1 MKKIVIKSNSTFA
14 LIGDSPSWTTGQDS
28 ARLLSLVQSTD
39 CSITSDRQKIKQIGS
54 QDYAVNDIVK
64 APEVE
69 LSMSY
74 YLTPYLSNELLFGL
88 KGSGD
93 SYEPALSNLQGKNN
107 NIYLLINTEAG
118 QDGFTAAKNLPS
130 NFSGYNA
137 MNFGNCYLTKYSVAF
152 AIGQIPAVSVGF
164 SASNVRCESLTG
176 NKMPIPAINSISGN
190 NSGSGNLDLSQLY
203 QTITGTY
210 IKNNPES
217 RNEYNAPVALS
228 SASTFSLQNL
238 QIGGVNLDPSAN
250 PLLQSFSL
258 DLDLARVPLYGLG
271 SNYIFDRKLLFPNN
285 GQVQISCLVSGLA
298 VGNIQSLLGNESGY
312 SLEVSFADQTKSQSG
327 FYKIENAKLESSS
340 YSMQTNGIM
349 QFNATYS
356 FAANE
361 TGGFFMKRE
370 LSTSGAYYEPF
381 SIMGA
386 FAPAF

>member
-1 MKKIVIKSNSTFA
+1 MKKIIIKSNSAFA
-14 LIGDSPSWTTGQDS
+14 LIGDSPAWTTSQDS
-28 ARLLSLVQSTD
+28 ARLLSLVQSSD

-54 QDYAVNDIVK
+54 QNYAVNDIVK

-88 KGSGD
+88 RGSGNT
-93 SYEPALSNLQGKNN
+93 YEPALSNLQGKNN
-107 NIYLLINTEAG
+107 NIYLLINTEASE
-118 QDGFTAAKNLPS
+118 DGFTAAKNLPS

-164 SASNVRCESLTG
+164 SASNVRFESLTG
-176 NKMPIPAINSISGN
+176 NKMSIPAINSVSGN
-190 NSGSGNLDLSQLY
+190 NSGSGNLDLAQLY
-203 QTITGTY
+203 QTIIGTY
-210 IKNNPES
+210 ISGNPQS
-217 RNEYNAPVALS
+217 RSEYNAPVALS

-238 QIGGVNLDPSAN
+238 QIGGVNLNQAAN

-258 DLDLARVPLYGLG
+258 DLDLSRVPLYGLG
-271 SNYIFDRKLLFPNN
+271 SNYVFDRKLLFPSN
-285 GQVQISCLVSGLA
+285 GQIQISCLVSGLA
-298 VGNIQSLLGNESGY
+298 TGQIQSLLGNESGY
-312 SLEVSFADQTKSQSG
+312 TLEVSFSDQTKLQSG

-349 QFNATYS
+349 QFNASYS

-361 TGGFFMKRE
+361 TGGFLMKRD
-370 LSTSGAYYEPF
+370 LTTDGSYYSSFDILAGFVPV
-381 SIMGA
+381 
-386 FAPAF
+386 

>member
-1 MKKIVIKSNSTFA
+1 MKKIIIKSNSAFA
-14 LIGDSPSWTTGQDS
+14 LIGNSPAWTTTQDS
-28 ARLLSLVQSTD
+28 GRLLSLVQSSD
-39 CSITSDRQKIKQIGS
+39 CSITSDRQRIKQIGS
-54 QDYAVNDIVK
+54 QEYAVNDIVK

-88 KGSGD
+88 RGSGD
-93 SYEPALSNLQGKNN
+93 YEPALSNLQGKNN
-107 NIYLLINTEAG
+107 NIYLLINTEASE
-118 QDGFTAAKNLPS
+118 DGFTAAKNLSP

-164 SASNVRCESLTG
+164 SASNVRFESLTG
-176 NKMPIPAINSISGN
+176 NKMSIPAINSISGN
-190 NSGSGNLDLSQLY
+190 NSGSGNLDLGELY
-203 QTITGTY
+203 QTIIGTY
-210 IKNNPES
+210 IVDNPEL
-217 RNEYNAPVALS
+217 RTEYNAPVALS

-238 QIGGVNLDPSAN
+238 QIGGINLDQEAN

-258 DLDLARVPLYGLG
+258 DLDLTRVPLYGLG
-271 SNYIFDRKLLFPNN
+271 SNYVFDRKLLFPSN

-298 VGNIQSLLGNESGY
+298 TGEIQSLLGNESGY
-312 SLEVSFADQTKSQSG
+312 TLEVSFSDQTKSQSG
-327 FYKIENAKLESSS
+327 FYKIENAKIENSS

-361 TGGFFMKRE
+361 AGGFFMKRSLFE
-370 LSTSGAYYEPF
+370 SGFYY
-381 SIMGA
+381 
-386 FAPAF
+386 PAFDILGGFVPA